1 MEKIATRNGM
11 RLEMYWA
18 DTASRGGLSR
28 GLRRSI
34 LKGRCDV
41 FMGVSD
47 LEMMINSWVNF
58 LC

>member
-34 LKGRCDV
+34 LKADAM
-41 FMGVSD
+41 F
-47 LEMMINSWVNF
+47 SWEYRVWR
-58 LC
+58 

>member
-1 MEKIATRNGM
+1 M

-41 FMGVSD
+41 FMGVSESGD
-47 LEMMINSWVNF
+47 DVGGYDYERVERLADE
-58 LC
+58 